1 MTRIPP
7 RTLVAAWELVK
18 AASLDVFQPG
28 VLALLPSLPGWS
40 ALGLPAASGSDPS
53 VSLLDALRALAL
65 RDRNAVSTGT
75 VDLVATL
82 PVQDRTMLT
91 TSDVVRTMLES
102 ARQNILVIGFELNE
116 PAMRRLLFRRGLDG
130 LAITIVGDRQR
141 GSARELLKDWPA
153 SARPLRAL
161 ENVEPANQIQSFLHA
176 KVIVVDENSALI
188 GSANFTA
195 GGLRNNIEIGV
206 RLTGAPVSEIT
217 RLVSRLEKDGWLVLA
232 RLLPGASVWTP
243 RRISLRS
250 AAYRAS
256 AKIVPCVVA

>member
-1 MTRIPP
+1 MRIPP

-18 AASLDVFQPG
+18 AASLDIFRPG
-28 VLALLPSLPGWS
+28 GLALLPSLPGWS
-40 ALGLPAASGSDPS
+40 ALGLPPATSGSDLS

-65 RDRNAVSTGT
+65 RDRNAVSAGT

-82 PVQDRTMLT
+82 PVQDRTILA

-102 ARQNILVIGFELNE
+102 ARQSILIVGFELNE
-116 PAMRRLLFRRGLDG
+116 PAVRKLLFRRGLDG

-153 SARPLRAL
+153 AARPLRAL

-176 KVIVVDENSALI
+176 KVIVVDENTTLI

-206 RLTGAPVSEIT
+206 RVSGPAGVEIM
-217 RLVSRLEKDGWLVLA
+217 RIVSRLEKEGWLVHA
-232 RLLPGASVWTP
+232 SLLPGV
-243 RRISLRS
+243 S
-250 AAYRAS
+250 ARTS
-256 AKIVPCVVA
+256 HVVGDGVR